1 MSPAGRWLRRVAG
14 AGLLGLALPLWAQE
28 LPACPAAFPVT
39 PPETRTQREQAL
51 QELAGL
57 NDACSTRADYFAW
70 QGTLYLTLKRPQE
83 AANALE
89 KALLLN
95 PDLAGAQLDYAQAL
109 AELGQNSSA
118 RDLVATVMARPDIP
132 SGLHEWLTSRLGDLS
147 GEPTWKTTG
156 MVQTLLGGESNL
168 NSAPSSAILN
178 LTLPGGSVPV
188 VLGQSQR
195 PESGMASLN
204 TAAFEATRPWGP
216 GQVTLS
222 GDATVRVTPG
232 HADSNL
238 QWVDGAALWTQ
249 PFLGGDAGVRA
260 SATRLWMGG
269 IELYDETAGKLF
281 VEHPVTIKDTACRYG
296 IGGDYSA
303 RSYPAAPVLDGRYS
317 GLELGL
323 GCQRGDTLLTA
334 TGQWGLDRAQSPDRL
349 GGNQQ
354 RDDYALSASHPWG
367 PGLAIVMAQW
377 SRLQDA
383 QVYSP
388 LLGGVSRDIFRR
400 AGRLE
405 YDYPLSK
412 RWTAL
417 GYLEKTDQTSNV
429 SLFSLDN
436 QALYIGLRWGGK

>member
-1 MSPAGRWLRRVAG
+1 
-14 AGLLGLALPLWAQE
+14 
-28 LPACPAAFPVT
+28 PVT
-39 PPETRTQREQAL
+39 PPNTQALREQAL
-51 QELAGL
+51 QALSGL
-57 NDACSTRADYFAW
+57 NDACSTRADFFAW
-70 QGTLYLTLKRPQE
+70 EGSLYLTLHRPQE

-89 KALLLN
+89 KALLIN

-109 AELGQNSSA
+109 AELGENRSA
-118 RDLVATVMARPDIP
+118 RDLVASVMARPDIP

-147 GEPTWKTTG
+147 GEPAWKTTW
-156 MVQTLLGGESNL
+156 MVQSLLGTETNL

-195 PESGMASLN
+195 PESGAASLN

-216 GQVTLS
+216 GQVTVS

-232 HADSNL
+232 HTDSGL

-249 PFLGGDAGVRA
+249 PLWGGDAGARA

-269 IELYDETAGKLF
+269 MELYDENAGKLF
-281 VEHPVTIKDTACRYG
+281 VEQPLAIKDAACRAG
-296 IGGDYSA
+296 LGGDYSA

-334 TGQWGLDRAQSPDRL
+334 TGQWGVDRAQSPDRL

-354 RDDYALSASHPWG
+354 RDDYAVTASHPLG
-367 PGLAIVMAQW
+367 PGRASLMGQW

-417 GYLEKTDQTSNV
+417 GYLEKTAQTSNIT
-429 SLFSLDN
+429 LFSLDN